1 MFWIQIHTLMRSS
14 TLRRSVPSNTRSS
27 SSDSCSKLCGTF
39 GGGVNANGG
48 MGGGGIGFIG
58 TDAKGLNWK

>member
-1 MFWIQIHTLMRSS
+1 MRSS